1 MSTTCDCTSVYKN
14 SGQPTC
20 KGTNLAVPRKP
31 IMVPKYKAD
40 GTLNKITLPATLNQA
55 YFTTLVNNVD
65 RTQRWYPLPQFVNA
79 EISKAESVYETF
91 NDGSKIFVNE
101 GVRSFTAKF
110 PNMQPQYIS
119 VLKSGN
125 CNEMAVYFVDKNG
138 SLQGLSNGTEN
149 ELYPF
154 DLNAN
159 TFNAILNWATDT
171 TATSVDFS
179 FEFNTDMKDE
189 DIRIIPAS
197 EMVSVN
203 LLNLEGLYDAK
214 KTVVSTG
221 QTSTVFKLYAESLN
235 QAKKVAI
242 TGLVVGD
249 FSVFNVTDS
258 AAVTTGLTLTETVGT
273 PGEYTLTYASQDVAD
288 VLRITPT
295 KAGIDFTDVI
305 AVTQIVA

>member
-1 MSTTCDCTSVYKN
+1 VYKN

-31 IMVPKYKAD
+31 IMVPKYRSD
-40 GTLNKITLPATLNQA
+40 GTLNKITLPETLNQA
-55 YFTTLVNNVD
+55 FYTALVNNVD
-65 RTQRWYPLPQFVNA
+65 RSQRWYPLPKFVNA
-79 EISKAESVYETF
+79 EISKAESVYETN
-91 NDGSKIFVNE
+91 NDGSKTFVSE

-110 PNMQPQYIS
+110 PTMQPQYIS

-138 SLQGLSNGTEN
+138 SLQGMSNGTEN

-179 FEFNTDMKDE
+179 FEFATDMLDE
-189 DIRIIPAS
+189 NIRIITS
-197 EMVSVN
+197 GDMVSVN

-221 QTSTVFKLYAESLN
+221 QTSTVFKLYADSLN

-242 TGLVVGD
+242 TGLTATD
-249 FSVFNVTDS
+249 FAIYNVTDS
-258 AAVTTGLTLTETVGT
+258 AAVTILTATETVGVA
-273 PGEYTLTYASQDVAD
+273 GEYTLTYASQTIAD

-295 KAGIDFTDVI
+295 KVGIDFTDVI